1 MIDSRPAR
9 DQFPAMAENVTLE
22 VLGAQ
27 MERMFAELSAIRTE
41 QSAMRDEIR
50 VLSTIVLRHDNTLS
64 DALTQMRAMV
74 SQHSRFNDRLR
85 RLEEQPAK

>member
-1 MIDSRPAR
+1 MIDSRAAR
-9 DQFPAMAENVTLE
+9 DQVPAMAENVTLE
-22 VLGAQ
+22 FLGAQ
-27 MERMFAELSAIRTE
+27 MERMFGELSAIRTE

-50 VLSTIVLRHDNTLS
+50 VLSTIVLRHDKTMT
-64 DALTQMRAMV
+64 DMLTQMRAMV